1 MTMKQ
6 LFIGLIAEGTTD
18 VRFLKSVIF
27 KSIQE
32 LSWQCDKQIEIFD
45 IREITAEGE
54 SFVEKMLEASK
65 SALQN
70 YGISAL
76 CIHAD
81 SDARS
86 LNAVMKN
93 KFEPFFISLNKM
105 PKEEYCK
112 HIIPTIPIQMIE
124 SWMLADKALLKLLI
138 NAKDMS
144 DASLGIDKLPESYAD
159 PKSVIENAI
168 RRAMS
173 EKPKKKRNQIGIAD
187 LYEILGNRLSL
198 EKLRAIPSF
207 VKFEESVVHVFE
219 DMGLMR

>member
-1 MTMKQ
+1 MQ

-32 LSWQCDKQIEIFD
+32 LSWQCDNQVEIFD
-45 IREITAEGE
+45 IREITAEGD
-54 SFVEKMLEASK
+54 SFVEKMLDASK
-65 SALQN
+65 RACQE

-86 LNAVMKN
+86 IDAVMQN
-93 KFEPFFISLNKM
+93 KFEPFFSALNEM
-105 PKEEYCK
+105 SEEDYCK

-124 SWMLADKALLKLLI
+124 SWMLADKELLKHLI

-144 DASLGIDKLPESYAD
+144 DADLGLERTPESYAD
-159 PKSVIENAI
+159 PKKAIENAI
-168 RRAMS
+168 RNSMS
-173 EKPKKKRNQIGIAD
+173 EQPKKKRNQIGIAD

-198 EKLRAIPSF
+198 DKLRTIPSF
-207 VKFEESVVHVFE
+207 VHFENSVVKVFR
-219 DMGLMR
+219 DMGLIR

>member
-1 MTMKQ
+1 MKQ
-6 LFIGLIAEGTTD
+6 LFIGLLAEGTTD

-32 LSWQCDKQIEIFD
+32 LSWQCDNQVEIFD
-45 IREITAEGE
+45 IKEIPAGGD
-54 SFVEKMLEASK
+54 SFVEKMLDASK
-65 SALQN
+65 RACQD

-86 LNAVMKN
+86 LDAVMQN
-93 KFEPFFISLNKM
+93 KFEPFFSALEDM
-105 PKEEYCK
+105 PEEDYCK

-124 SWMLADKALLKLLI
+124 SWMLADKGLLKHLI
-138 NAKDMS
+138 NAKDVS
-144 DASLGIDKLPESYAD
+144 DADLGIEKSPESYAD
-159 PKSVIENAI
+159 PKNVIENAI
-168 RRAMS
+168 RKS
-173 EKPKKKRNQIGIAD
+173 LSNQSKKKRNQIGIAD

-198 EKLRAIPSF
+198 ERLRTIPSF
-207 VKFEESVVHVFE
+207 VQFENSVVKVFK

>member
-1 MTMKQ
+1 MMQ

-32 LSWQCDKQIEIFD
+32 LSWQCDNQVEIFD
-45 IREITAEGE
+45 IREITAEGD
-54 SFVEKMLEASK
+54 SFVEKMLDASK
-65 SALQN
+65 RACQE

-86 LNAVMKN
+86 IDAVMQN
-93 KFEPFFISLNKM
+93 KFEPFFSALNEM
-105 PKEEYCK
+105 SEEDYCK

-124 SWMLADKALLKLLI
+124 SWMLADKELLKHLI

-144 DASLGIDKLPESYAD
+144 DADLGLERTPESYAD
-159 PKSVIENAI
+159 PKKAIENAI
-168 RRAMS
+168 RNSMS
-173 EKPKKKRNQIGIAD
+173 EQPKKKRNQIGIAD

-198 EKLRAIPSF
+198 DKLRTIPSF
-207 VKFEESVVHVFE
+207 VHFENSVVKVFR
-219 DMGLMR
+219 DMGLIR